1 MTVEEIKKEYDVLEE
16 KLIVAAST
24 ADAPCAESSLNP
36 AISTGNQFQSKRK
49 VPNHQKKSTI
59 FDLRCAISQL
69 QDACP
74 HMDEK
79 GIFNLIEGHCP
90 YCNKK
95 L

>member
-1 MTVEEIKKEYDVLEE
+1 MDYMTVEEIKKEYDILQQ
-16 KLIVAAST
+16 KLVVALST
-24 ADAPCAESSLNP
+24 ME
-36 AISTGNQFQSKRK
+36 
-49 VPNHQKKSTI
+49 KKSTI

-79 GIFNLIEGHCP
+79 GTFNLIEGHCP